1 MNNNLKERLIKYA
14 KDKHI
19 DIREETIEKM
29 INFANSQN
37 MVKIPIKYCNKILY
51 MDEDEWKDINAFRKE
66 KEKKFKTFR
75 LNTLIT

>member
-37 MVKIPIKYCNKILY
+37 MAKIPIKYCNQILY
-51 MDEDEWKDINAFRKE
+51 MDKDEWKAINAFRKE
-66 KEKKFKTFR
+66 KERNLKPLGFI
-75 LNTLIT
+75 L

>member
-19 DIREETIEKM
+19 NIREETIEKM

-37 MVKIPIKYCNKILY
+37 MVKIPIKCCNKILY
-51 MDEDEWKDINAFRKE
+51 MDEDELKAINAFRKE
-66 KEKKFKTFR
+66 KEINLKP
-75 LNTLIT
+75 LGLIL

>member
-1 MNNNLKERLIKYA
+1 MNNNLKERLIKHA
-14 KDKHI
+14 KAKHI

-66 KEKKFKTFR
+66 KERNLKP
-75 LNTLIT
+75 LGLIL

>member
-51 MDEDEWKDINAFRKE
+51 MDEDKWKDINAFRKE
-66 KEKKFKTFR
+66 KERNLKP
-75 LNTLIT
+75 LGLIL